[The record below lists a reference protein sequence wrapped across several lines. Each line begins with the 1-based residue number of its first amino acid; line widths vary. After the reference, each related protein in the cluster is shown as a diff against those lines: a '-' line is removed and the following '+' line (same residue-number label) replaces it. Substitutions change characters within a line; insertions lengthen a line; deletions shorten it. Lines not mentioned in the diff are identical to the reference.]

1 MEKNLKAGYF
11 NAVMTDNTPDRVYNA
26 EDVNERFKGLVSEN
40 GVFATVSNACQVV
53 PSTSGLKVVVKSGR
67 GYVDN
72 HYFEIESDTEI
83 TLTAADVILD
93 RYDAIVIRKSSSARN
108 VILTVKEGTLATNPT
123 YPTITRTND
132 VTEIFLGY
140 VRVSKNATSIS
151 AANITDTR
159 PNNDV
164 CGWITGLINQM
175 DTTTLFTQYQAAQNS
190 FIDNQTT
197 EFNDW
202 FDDIK
207 DTVAATSL
215 YREYQAV
222 YRSNTVGQT
231 VITIPASINYVHNG
245 LDVLNVFINGMRLL
259 KDVEYTINSTGT
271 AITLTT
277 PLDVATQ
284 DVEFVNKKSVSGT
297 AAESVVVQVEA
308 LEDKVDKLASCS
320 YIATGSNDNIAL
332 SNIVKSFLNGTGD
345 YSSVADNAS
354 MKISVSGSL
363 GADTLIENQMVFDF
377 NSTGT
382 SNRSVILD
390 FGNATINIP
399 ASPSTTQSIFAVFS
413 CEGDITIENANIK
426 IGTYNATTIYGF
438 HGGGNVKVRNSKINI
453 DNATAS
459 TLYGT
464 WGCQELSN
472 SIVTVHGGTASYMSQ
487 YGTYSTWNVL
497 FNTIT
502 ATGKLSKSIN
512 SSGVVVGNEY
522 YGTIDAGTAELDI
535 GNYTIK

>member
-1 MEKNLKAGYF
+1 METNLKAGYF
-11 NAVMTDNTPDRVYNA
+11 NALMTDNTPDRVYNA
-26 EDVNERFKGLVSEN
+26 EDVNERFKGLVSET

-53 PSTSGLKVVVKSGR
+53 PGTSGLKVIVKSGR

-93 RYDAIVIRKSSSARN
+93 RYDAIVIRKSSTNRN
-108 VILTVKEGTLATNPT
+108 IILTVKEGTLATNPT

-132 VTEIFLGY
+132 ITEIFLGY
-140 VRVSKNATSIS
+140 VRVSKNATSIT

-159 PNNDV
+159 PDNDV

-175 DTTTLFTQYQAAQNS
+175 DTTTLFNQYQAAQED
-190 FIDNQTT
+190 FINNQTT
-197 EFNDW
+197 NFNDW

-207 DTVAATSL
+207 DTVTATSL

-222 YRSNTVGQT
+222 YRSNTIGQT
-231 VITIPASINYVHNG
+231 TITIPTSINYVNNG

-320 YIATGSNDNIAL
+320 YIATGSSDNIAL
-332 SNIVKSFLNGTGD
+332 SNIVKNFLNGTGD
-345 YSSVADNAS
+345 YSSAANNAS

-363 GADTLIENQMVFDF
+363 GVDTLIENQTIFDF
-377 NSTGT
+377 TRTTS

-399 ASPSTTQSIFAVFS
+399 GSPSTVQSIFVVIN
-413 CEGDITIENANIK
+413 CGPGVTIENANIV
-426 IGTYNATTIYGF
+426 INTYNANTIYGV
-438 HGGGNVKVRNSKINI
+438 HGGIVRNSKIKISNG
-453 DNATAS
+453 TAGII
-459 TLYGT
+459 YGV
-464 WGCQELSN
+464 WGADELSN
-472 SIVTVHGGTASYMSQ
+472 SEVTIDGGTATGMSQ
-487 YGTYSTWNVL
+487 YGAYGTDLVC
-497 FNTIT
+497 FNRIYV
-502 ATGKLSKSIN
+502 TGKSNTSIYATA
-512 SSGVVVGNEY
+512 GRIIGNEY
-522 YGTIDAGTAELDI
+522 SGTLNIDSSAVNL
-535 GNYTIK
+535 GNCGIN

>member
-1 MEKNLKAGYF
+1 METNLKAGYF
-11 NAVMTDNTPDRVYNA
+11 NALMTDNTPDRVYNA
-26 EDVNERFKGLVSEN
+26 EDVNERFKGLVSET

-53 PSTSGLKVVVKSGR
+53 PGTSGLKVIVKSGR

-93 RYDAIVIRKSSSARN
+93 RYDAIVIRKSSTNRN
-108 VILTVKEGTLATNPT
+108 IILTVKEGTLATNPT

-132 VTEIFLGY
+132 ITEIFLGY
-140 VRVSKNATSIS
+140 VRVSKNATSIT

-159 PNNDV
+159 PDNDV

-175 DTTTLFTQYQAAQNS
+175 DTTTLFNQYQAAQED
-190 FIDNQTT
+190 FINNQTT
-197 EFNDW
+197 NFNDW

-207 DTVAATSL
+207 DTVTATSL

-222 YRSNTVGQT
+222 YRSNTIGQT
-231 VITIPASINYVHNG
+231 TITIPTSINYVNNG

-320 YIATGSNDNIAL
+320 YIATGSSDNIAL
-332 SNIVKSFLNGTGD
+332 SNIVKNFLNGTGD
-345 YSSVADNAS
+345 YSSAANNAS

-363 GADTLIENQMVFDF
+363 GVDTLIENQTIFDF
-377 NSTGT
+377 TRTTS

-399 ASPSTTQSIFAVFS
+399 GSPSTVQSIFVVFN
-413 CEGDITIENANIK
+413 CGPGVTIENANIV
-426 IGTYNATTIYGF
+426 INTYNANTIYGV
-438 HGGGNVKVRNSKINI
+438 HGGIVRNSKIKISNG
-453 DNATAS
+453 TAGII
-459 TLYGT
+459 YGI
-464 WGCQELSN
+464 WGADELSN
-472 SIVTVHGGTASYMSQ
+472 SEVTIDGGTATGMSQ
-487 YGTYSTWNVL
+487 YGAYSTDLVC
-497 FNTIT
+497 FNRIYV
-502 ATGKLSKSIN
+502 TGKSNTSIYATA
-512 SSGVVVGNEY
+512 GRIIGNEY
-522 YGTIDAGTAELDI
+522 SGTLNIDSSAVNL
-535 GNYTIK
+535 GNYGIN

>member
-1 MEKNLKAGYF
+1 MDIDLKAGYF
-11 NAVMTDNTPDRVYNA
+11 NAVVKDNTPDRVYNA

-93 RYDAIVIRKSSSARN
+93 RYDAIVIRKSSTDRN
-108 VILTVKEGTLATNPT
+108 VVLTVKEGTLATNPT
-123 YPTITRTND
+123 YPTITRTNNI
-132 VTEIFLGY
+132 TEIFLGY

-151 AANITDTR
+151 SANITDTR

-175 DTTTLFTQYQAAQNS
+175 DTTTLFNQYQAAQND

-197 EFNDW
+197 EFDTW

-231 VITIPASINYVHNG
+231 VITIPTSINYVHNG

-259 KDVEYTINSTGT
+259 KDVEYTINNAGT
-271 AITLTT
+271 SITLTT

-332 SNIVKSFLNGTGD
+332 SNIVKNFLNGTGD

-363 GADTLIENQMVFDF
+363 GTDTLIENQKVFDF

-382 SNRSVILD
+382 SNRSIILD
-390 FGNATINIP
+390 FGNATINLP
-399 ASPSTTQSIFAVFS
+399 ASPSTTQSILAVFS

-438 HGGGNVKVRNSKINI
+438 HGGKIRSSKVNIN
-453 DNATAS
+453 NTTAT
-459 TLYGT
+459 TIYGT
-464 WGCQELSN
+464 WGCDELSN
-472 SIVTVHGGTASYMSQ
+472 STVNIKGNTSSGIQ
-487 YGTYSTWNVL
+487 YGANSTYKVLFNQILVSGKNNTSILSSGIVIGNEYFGTLNIDSGAVNLGNVL
-497 FNTIT
+497 F
-502 ATGKLSKSIN
+502 K
-512 SSGVVVGNEY
+512 
-522 YGTIDAGTAELDI
+522 
-535 GNYTIK
+535 